1 VKFIKRMG
9 SFNPLI
15 KFDIQRD
22 RRDEVSESQ
31 IKEFKTNVISAIDEI
46 LYEFD
51 SLTEEI
57 NKYVLR
63 ISYLY

>member
-1 VKFIKRMG
+1 MKFIKRMG

-15 KFDIQRD
+15 RFDTQND
-22 RRDEVSESQ
+22 KKDEVTYNEAQ
-31 IKEFKTNVISAIDEI
+31 IREFQTNVISAIDDV

-57 NKYVLR
+57 NKYVL
-63 ISYLY
+63 